1 MSVDQLRDQTWRTPV
16 RNDALAIAVL
26 GALTIGGAWIFQAW
40 GYQPCDLCLEQRTAY
55 YVGIPLAVVA
65 ALVAVRLPRIVA
77 MIFLAALALIFLANM
92 GLAVYHSG
100 VEWKFWQGPTAC
112 TGPIDAGPLKA
123 GDLLSQLKSIKVVR
137 CDEVQLRILGLS
149 LANFNVLICAALAAI
164 GAWGV
169 KQAAA
174 R

>member
-1 MSVDQLRDQTWRTPV
+1 MITDQSRDQSWRLPA
-16 RNDALAIAVL
+16 RNAALAIAVL
-26 GALTIGGAWIFQAW
+26 GALTIGGAWIFQAF

-65 ALVAVRLPRIVA
+65 AFVAARLPRLVA
-77 MIFLAALALIFLANM
+77 ILFLAALALIFVANM
-92 GLAVYHSG
+92 GLAIYHSG

-112 TGPIDAGPLKA
+112 TGPVDAGPLKA
-123 GDLLSQLKSIKVVR
+123 GDLLSQLKTIKVVR
-137 CDEVQLRILGLS
+137 CDEVQIRILGLS

-169 KQAAA
+169 KQAA